1 MREGLA
7 ALSVFL
13 LFAACGTKMPLPPR
27 GEGQVLTDSSF
38 VRVQA
43 VDFPGETLVDL
54 TFGDGLFVLTP
65 DTLYKL
71 RFDGSFTGAIF
82 GGIQR
87 GTALTQRRSDGKV
100 FVVDEAAK
108 AVWAYPSDGSPMPET
123 VLVDPE
129 WVAPRGVEATDEAI
143 FVADSA
149 LDMVF
154 RYVFDSTGIRKDTF
168 LAPGEGFLN
177 ARGPAGLFLDYQN
190 ALWVVSSEKHWA
202 NQVTVSLP
210 PALLG
215 HVGDS
220 LGEGGSDPGRLFL
233 PRDVSGDLFSRVV
246 VADFGN
252 RRLQI
257 FSALDGR
264 FLQAFASP
272 DSLAPVSVTMS
283 ADGKKIWAGFAGRL
297 ERYETPQ
304 IPEFPDYDPG
314 YEEP

>member
-1 MREGLA
+1 MRK
-7 ALSVFL
+7 SVLVVL
-13 LFAACGTKMPLPPR
+13 LLAACGTKMPLPPR
-27 GEGQVLTDSSF
+27 SEGLLLTDSTF

-43 VDFPGETLVDL
+43 LDFPGETLVDL
-54 TFGDGLFVLTP
+54 AFGDGLFVLTP

-71 RFDGSFTGAIF
+71 RFDGSFTDAVF
-82 GGIQR
+82 GGILR
-87 GTALTQRRSDGKV
+87 GTAVTQRRSDGRV
-100 FVVDEAAK
+100 FVVDEEAR
-108 AVWAYPSDGSPMPET
+108 AVWSYPSDGSPAPET

-129 WVAPRGVEATDEAI
+129 WVAPRGIEATDDAV

-154 RYVFDSTGIRKDTF
+154 RYTFDSTGVRKDTF

-177 ARGPAGLFLDYQN
+177 ARGPMGLFLDYQN
-190 ALWVVSSEKHWA
+190 TLWVVSSQKHWA
-202 NQVTVSLP
+202 NQVSVSLP
-210 PALLG
+210 PTLLG

-220 LGEGGSDPGRLFL
+220 LGEGGDTVGRLHT
-233 PRDVSGDLFSRVV
+233 PRDVSGDLFGRVV

-272 DSLAPVSVTMS
+272 DTLAPFSVTMS

-304 IPEFPDYDPG
+304 IPQFPDYDPG